1 MGCCSSKKKGIL
13 LPEPEIIAGHLILS
27 GLKKKS
33 FGKGRWYLK
42 IQAVKPKKEVEGVV
56 EGENEGE
63 AAAEPEP
70 EIVENF
76 QTETKH
82 ADVRNN
88 MIDWDEVF
96 RIFVPDGK
104 ETELEIKF
112 QLI

>member
-1 MGCCSSKKKGIL
+1 MIVGLLVLTTTSQFVLEGFEVEDTVVFGKDDLPKG
-13 LPEPEIIAGHLILS
+13 EPE
-27 GLKKKS
+27 
-33 FGKGRWYLK
+33 
-42 IQAVKPKKEVEGVV
+42 V
-56 EGENEGE
+56 
-63 AAAEPEP
+63 
-70 EIVENF
+70 VENF
-76 QTETKH
+76 RTETKH